1 MSLRQVLLPLC
12 VGFAFRGCRAASSYS
27 ALPTTPRSIADEN
40 GERLWGQV
48 GGFDL
53 IVDNGV
59 ILRPETP
66 SSVPC
71 FLGCSNEGRIQQLKA
86 LLDPPKKR

>member
-1 MSLRQVLLPLC
+1 MC
-12 VGFAFRGCRAASSYS
+12 
-27 ALPTTPRSIADEN
+27 
-40 GERLWGQV
+40 GQV

-59 ILRPETP
+59 IVRPETP

-71 FLGCSNEGRIQQLKA
+71 FLGCSNEGRVQQLKT